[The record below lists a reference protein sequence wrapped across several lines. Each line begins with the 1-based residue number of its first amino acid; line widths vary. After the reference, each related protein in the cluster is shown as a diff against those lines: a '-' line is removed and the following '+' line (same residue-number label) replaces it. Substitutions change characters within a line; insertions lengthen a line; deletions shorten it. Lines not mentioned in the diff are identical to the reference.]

1 MGKLWVSAAIVLLF
15 SFSPCWAQNKLV
27 KSAVKSPASISRAVE
42 RSLLKS
48 VPRPVL
54 NKYGRELWA
63 LAEGNRLPARLYPK
77 LSRHNDLLLEK
88 ALTQFVEQEKAFSAN
103 APEIVGN
110 IQSAVYHRVPY
121 AKFLPKDVD
130 VLYIGE
136 IHQEPRVQ
144 AEIKN
149 LVLSLRDIYPD
160 RKIYLAAESV
170 SAAFDGSYAMDD
182 LLLSRTDL
190 SARLRET
197 EELLNLG
204 HLYLE
209 EIASFSVVRAAL
221 DAKIPVLGMESDV
234 FLLRLS
240 TPKGRWFPTAEQ
252 YEQIICSLVG
262 MQSRNRR
269 FAKAVTMLRK
279 ADPSALV
286 VVYGGIDHFAYHQ
299 PDALATLVGGKS
311 FVIQVTVPNALPA
324 SNPLFKNIRES
335 ADIRRRF
342 NASPDA
348 KLVESWGKPTPF
360 NQILGNDL
368 TIIVHE
374 EP

>member
-27 KSAVKSPASISRAVE
+27 KSAAKSSASISRAVE

-48 VPRPVL
+48 VPRSVL

-63 LAEGNRLPARLYPK
+63 LAEGNRLPARLYPEF
-77 LSRHNDLLLEK
+77 SRHNDLLLEK
-88 ALTQFVEQEKAFSAN
+88 ALRQFVEQEKAFSAN

-110 IQSAVYHRVPY
+110 IQSAVYRRVPY
-121 AKFLPKDVD
+121 AQFLPKDVD

-136 IHQEPRVQ
+136 IHQELRVQ
-144 AEIKN
+144 TEIKN
-149 LVLSLRDIYPD
+149 LILSLRDIYSD

-170 SAAFDGSYAMDD
+170 SAVADKDFSTED
-182 LLLSRTDL
+182 LLFSRKDL

-197 EELLNLG
+197 EELLGLE
-204 HLYLE
+204 YLE
-209 EIASFSVVRAAL
+209 NLPSFDVVRAAL
-221 DAKIPVLGMESDV
+221 DENIPVLGLEDEGV
-234 FLLRLS
+234 LLWCAS
-240 TPKGRWFPTAEQ
+240 PEGCPYPTAKQ
-252 YEQIICSLVG
+252 YERFAVSLSG
-262 MQSRNRR
+262 MQLRNQV
-269 FAKAVTMLRK
+269 FAEKITALRQT
-279 ADPSALV
+279 DPSALV

-299 PDALATLVGGKS
+299 PDALSTLVGGKS

-348 KLVESWGKPTPF
+348 KLVENWGKPSPF